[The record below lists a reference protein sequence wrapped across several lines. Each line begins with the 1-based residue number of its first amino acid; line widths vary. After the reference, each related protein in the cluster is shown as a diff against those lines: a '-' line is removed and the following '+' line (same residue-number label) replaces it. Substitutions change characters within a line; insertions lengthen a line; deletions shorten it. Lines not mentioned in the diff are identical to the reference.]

1 VYKKKEK
8 EIGGLQVTT
17 SSHPQPTRYLLD
29 LVKVYEQIEATFI
42 IKIHKNKIKIKAS
55 FRNGNYRKTTKKL

>member
-42 IKIHKNKIKIKAS
+42 IKIHKNKIKIKIKAS
-55 FRNGNYRKTTKKL
+55 FRNGN

>member
-1 VYKKKEK
+1 
-8 EIGGLQVTT
+8 
-17 SSHPQPTRYLLD
+17 
-29 LVKVYEQIEATFI
+29 VYEKIEAAFI